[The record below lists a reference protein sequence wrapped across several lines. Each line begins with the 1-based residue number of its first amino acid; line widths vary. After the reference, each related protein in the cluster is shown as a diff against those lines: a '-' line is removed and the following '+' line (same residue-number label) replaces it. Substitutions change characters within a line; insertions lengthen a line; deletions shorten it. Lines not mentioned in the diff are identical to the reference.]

1 MLQASLILLAEV
13 RICLPSSRSVARRR
27 SELVE
32 LFPVHEAKEIG
43 AQLDGNSG
51 CDGWVLIVGTPVGKG
66 PGLDAEVLLRIEAGE
81 ALTGFDA
88 PVVFL
93 GGRRDSIRAVVE
105 SEVAGHLAA
114 LALSA
119 LPRERV
125 DWVQPPSSSSRGVA
139 GALGSHGPDRTQY
152 SLQTSTEAGL
162 LTIPPPATMYV
173 PGKGSCHSMPQEYEM
188 GVAPAAAAVRQPS
201 QTPFQPRVRVET
213 TSTAGAQAVTRFIFD
228 L

>member
-1 MLQASLILLAEV
+1 MFTSRGPPTGLPTSAWGLQILRLQRHARSTWQPLLDALPWRSLQSATLD
-13 RICLPSSRSVARRR
+13 PS
-27 SELVE
+27 
-32 LFPVHEAKEIG
+32 G
-43 AQLDGNSG
+43 AQLSRD
-51 CDGWVLIVGTPVGKG
+51 V
-66 PGLDAEVLLRIEAGE
+66 

-93 GGRRDSIRAVVE
+93 DGRRDSIRAVVE

-139 GALGSHGPDRTQY
+139 GALGSHGPDWTQY

-162 LTIPPPATMYV
+162 LMIPPPASMYV
-173 PGKGSCHSMPQEYEM
+173 PGKGSCQGMPQEYETA
-188 GVAPAAAAVRQPS
+188 VAPAAAAVRQPS